1 MNPEK
6 EKAPSMLQT
15 PLRFTPLFRKYLWGG
30 RRLQTSLGK
39 SIGPEGNYAESWE
52 IVDHGP
58 DQSIVLAGKWAGQS
72 LNEILMKEGEALLG
86 RDFEQWS
93 QTHQIQGLGK
103 RFPLLFKFLDCH
115 RPLSVQVHPN
125 DAQASNLSCPDL
137 GKTEAWVVLEAVP
150 GTKVFAGL
158 RSGIGKADL
167 AKAVNAGR
175 TEEMRHCFEPQAG
188 DCIFIPAGTVHA
200 LGAGLVIAEIQQAS
214 DTTYRLFDW
223 NRVDASG
230 NSRPLHIAQSLEV
243 IDETSGPVD
252 PVAVTVEESGL
263 ETLVNCDKF
272 VLRRRHLASHL
283 TLGGDDRM
291 RILVSVEG
299 SCSLKDDP
307 SGQPLKRGQT
317 ALLPAAAGDLAL
329 ELETST
335 ACLLEITLS

>member
-1 MNPEK
+1 
-6 EKAPSMLQT
+6 MLQT

-93 QTHQIQGLGK
+93 QTHQNQGLGK

-125 DAQASNLSCPDL
+125 DAQASNLSSPDL

-150 GTKVFAGL
+150 GSKVFAGL

-167 AKAVNAGR
+167 AKAVTAGR
-175 TEEMRHCFEPQAG
+175 TEEMLHCFEPQAG
-188 DCIFIPAGTVHA
+188 DCIFTV
-200 LGAGLVIAEIQQAS
+200 S
-214 DTTYRLFDW
+214 YT
-223 NRVDASG
+223 
-230 NSRPLHIAQSLEV
+230 
-243 IDETSGPVD
+243 
-252 PVAVTVEESGL
+252 
-263 ETLVNCDKF
+263 
-272 VLRRRHLASHL
+272 HL
-283 TLGGDDRM
+283 TL
-291 RILVSVEG
+291 
-299 SCSLKDDP
+299 P
-307 SGQPLKRGQT
+307 T
-317 ALLPAAAGDLAL
+317 
-329 ELETST
+329 T
-335 ACLLEITLS
+335 